1 MTTTAEQIKKLREL
15 TGAGVLDSKRT
26 LEEHNGDFDKALAI
40 LKEKG
45 MKAAAKKTERVAKQ
59 GLIETYVHAGGR
71 MGVIAE
77 INCET
82 DFVAATN
89 EFKELAHNVALQIA
103 ATNPKYVS
111 KADIPPNVIE
121 EQKKLYA
128 DAAAAD
134 GKPAQIIEKIV
145 TGKLESYYKDSCLL
159 LQPFVRDDKTT
170 VNDLV
175 QSTITKLG
183 ENIVIRRFTRFEL
196 GEGQA

>member
-1 MTTTAEQIKKLREL
+1 MAATAEQIKKLREL

-26 LEEHNGDFDKALAI
+26 LEEQNGDFDKALAI

-82 DFVAATN
+82 DFVAATV

-111 KADIPPNVIE
+111 KADIPPTLIE
-121 EQKKLYA
+121 EQKKLFA
-128 DAAAAD
+128 DAAAAE
-134 GKPAQIIEKIV
+134 GKPAHIIEKIV

-159 LQPFVRDDKTT
+159 LQPFIRDDKTT

-183 ENIVIRRFTRFEL
+183 ENIVIRRFSRFEL

>member
-1 MTTTAEQIKKLREL
+1 MTATAEQIKKLRAL
-15 TGAGVLDSKRT
+15 TGAGVLDSKRP

-45 MKAAAKKTERVAKQ
+45 LKAAAKKVERVAKQ
-59 GLIETYVHAGGR
+59 GLVETYVHAGGR

-103 ATNPKYVS
+103 ATNPKYVA
-111 KADIPPNVIE
+111 KEDVPANVVE
-121 EQKKLYA
+121 EQKKLFA
-128 DAAAAD
+128 DAAAAE
-134 GKPAQIIEKIV
+134 GKPAHIIEKII
-145 TGKLESYYKDSCLL
+145 TGKLDSFYKDSCLL

-175 QSTITKLG
+175 QATITKLG

-196 GEGQA
+196 GETQA

>member
-1 MTTTAEQIKKLREL
+1 MTATAEQIKKLREL

-26 LEEHNGDFDKALAI
+26 LEEYNGDFDKALAI

-82 DFVAATN
+82 DFVAATV
-89 EFKELAHNVALQIA
+89 EFRELAHNIALQIA

-111 KADIPPNVIE
+111 KEDIPANVIE
-121 EQKKLYA
+121 EQKKLFA

-134 GKPAQIIEKIV
+134 GKPAHIIDKIV
-145 TGKLESYYKDSCLL
+145 TGKLESFYKDSCLL

-175 QSTITKLG
+175 QTTITKLG

>member
-1 MTTTAEQIKKLREL
+1 MTATAEQIKKLREL

-26 LEEHNGDFDKALAI
+26 LEEHNGDFDAALAI

-45 MKAAAKKTERVAKQ
+45 LKAAAKKVERVAKQ

-89 EFKELAHNVALQIA
+89 EFKELAHNVALQIV

-111 KADIPPNVIE
+111 KDDVPAAVVE
-121 EQKKLYA
+121 EQKKLFA
-128 DAAAAD
+128 DAAAAE
-134 GKPAQIIEKIV
+134 GKPAHIIEKII
-145 TGKLESYYKDSCLL
+145 TGKLESFYKDSCLL
-159 LQPFVRDDKTT
+159 LQPFIRDDKRT

-175 QSTITKLG
+175 QTTITILG

>member
-1 MTTTAEQIKKLREL
+1 MTATAEQIKKLREL

-26 LEEHNGDFDKALAI
+26 LEENNGDFDKALAI

-59 GLIETYVHAGGR
+59 GLVETYVHAGGR

-82 DFVAATN
+82 DFVAATV

-111 KADIPPNVIE
+111 KADIPPDVIE
-121 EQKKLYA
+121 EHKKLFA
-128 DAAAAD
+128 DAAAAE
-134 GKPAQIIEKIV
+134 GKPAHIIEKIV
-145 TGKLESYYKDSCLL
+145 TGKLESFYKDSCLL

-175 QSTITKLG
+175 QTTITKLG

>member
-1 MTTTAEQIKKLREL
+1 MSATAEQIKKLREL
-15 TGAGVLDSKRT
+15 TGAGVLDSKKT
-26 LEEHNGDFDKALAI
+26 LEEHNGDFDAALAI

-45 MKAAAKKTERVAKQ
+45 LKAAAKKVERVAKQ

-111 KADIPPNVIE
+111 KEDVPANVIE
-121 EQKKLYA
+121 EQKKLFA
-128 DAAAAD
+128 DAAAAE
-134 GKPAQIIEKIV
+134 GKPAHIIEKII
-145 TGKLESYYKDSCLL
+145 TGKLDSYYKDSCLL
-159 LQPFVRDDKTT
+159 LQLFVRDDKTT

-175 QSTITKLG
+175 QATITKLG

-196 GEGQA
+196 GETQA